1 MPACLSAFRACALAV
16 ATILALASPSIA
28 ADDIVKPAA
37 TPAPAAGPTV
47 AAATQFCGDT
57 AGKATD
63 LFKRYSTDK
72 KLIETYKSVDYIAFS
87 DSKDAPTVMYTF
99 TTNGHPAYPAAVCR
113 KQSKEGDNIV
123 LHMEIVCDGEKEA
136 CDKLRNDF
144 NVMNAKMQ
152 AAVNAKINENAGK

>member
-1 MPACLSAFRACALAV
+1 MPAYLSALRACVLAA
-16 ATILALASPSIA
+16 ATFAAFVSPSVA

-37 TPAPAAGPTV
+37 TPAPSAGPTV

-57 AGKATD
+57 AAKAD
-63 LFKRYSTDK
+63 ELFTRYSTDK
-72 KLIETYKSVDYIAFS
+72 KLIEIYKSVDYIAYA
-87 DSKDAPTVMYTF
+87 DSKDQPTVMYTF
-99 TTNGHPAYPAAVCR
+99 TTKGQAAHPAAVCR

-123 LHMEIVCDGEKEA
+123 LRMEIICDGEKDA

-152 AAVNAKINENAGK
+152 VEVDNKIKEQAGK

>member
-1 MPACLSAFRACALAV
+1 MPALHSAFRACIFVAAACIALV
-16 ATILALASPSIA
+16 APANA
-28 ADDIVKPAA
+28 ADDLVKPAA

-57 AGKATD
+57 VAKAD
-63 LFKRYSTDK
+63 ELFTRYSTDK
-72 KLIETYKSVDYIAFS
+72 KLTETYRSADYVAFS
-87 DSKDAPTVMYTF
+87 DSKEAPTVMYTF
-99 TTNGHPAYPAAVCR
+99 TNQGHPAHPAAVCR

-123 LHMEIVCDGEKEA
+123 MRMEIVCDGKKDD

-152 AAVNAKINENAGK
+152 VEVDNKIKEAGGK

>member
-1 MPACLSAFRACALAV
+1 MPSFYAACRAACFALA
-16 ATILALASPSIA
+16 ASAAISLPAVA

-47 AAATQFCGDT
+47 AAAKQFCGDT
-57 AGKATD
+57 IAKAD
-63 LFKRYSTDK
+63 ELFTRYSTDK
-72 KLIETYKSVDYIAFS
+72 NLIETYKSVDYVAYA
-87 DSKDAPTVMYTF
+87 DSKEAPTVMYTF
-99 TTNGHPAYPAAVCR
+99 TTKGQPAHPAAVCR

-123 LHMEIVCDGEKEA
+123 LRMEVVCDGEKEA

-152 AAVNAKINENAGK
+152 VEVDNKIKSAAGK

>member
-1 MPACLSAFRACALAV
+1 MPSHRSVCRAAV
-16 ATILALASPSIA
+16 LALAAFVSVSVPAIA
-28 ADDIVKPAA
+28 ADDIVKPTAS
-37 TPAPAAGPTV
+37 PAPAAGPTV

-57 AGKATD
+57 VAKADELIT
-63 LFKRYSTDK
+63 RYSTDT
-72 KLIETYKSVDYIAFS
+72 KLIETYKSIDYIAYA

-99 TTNGHPAYPAAVCR
+99 TTKGHPAYPAAVCR

-123 LHMEIVCDGEKEA
+123 LRMEVVCDGAKDA

-152 AAVNAKINENAGK
+152 ATVDSKIKEGASK